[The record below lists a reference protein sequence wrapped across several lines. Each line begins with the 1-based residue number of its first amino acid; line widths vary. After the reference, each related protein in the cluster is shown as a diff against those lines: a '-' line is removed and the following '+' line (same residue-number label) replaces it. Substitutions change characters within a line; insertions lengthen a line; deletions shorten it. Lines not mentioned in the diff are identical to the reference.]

1 MVFTPVS
8 LPIFWT
14 NSFALAQHLIDSYL
28 SNLCPCKIDR
38 YPLFSDHMHLKFQL
52 LLTYHKKFSSAK
64 YLISI
69 LEPFASWFL
78 VYLYSS
84 HLFPSKS
91 FNCGQESWEVL
102 IDEVYRKS
110 EHHLLFSFHLFSSIT
125 RFDHCDTHLID
136 RIYHHHH
143 HLQQKNVI
151 FIDHYDTH
159 PWTVDQ
165 NLLNTQA
172 FGKIEGEIPQRA
184 QHVHHL
190 PSTLPQPLRPNILAI
205 F

>member
-28 SNLCPCKIDR
+28 SNLCPCKVDDR

-52 LLTYHKKFSSAK
+52 LLTYHKKSSSSM

-78 VYLYSS
+78 VYLYIS

-91 FNCGQESWEVL
+91 FNCGRESSGVL

-136 RIYHHHH
+136 RTHHHHHH
-143 HLQQKNVI
+143 HLQHEIFPIISLTTMIHNV
-151 FIDHYDTH
+151 HYTSLMS
-159 PWTVDQ
+159 Q
-165 NLLNTQA
+165 AKLLL
-172 FGKIEGEIPQRA
+172 KLLVR
-184 QHVHHL
+184 
-190 PSTLPQPLRPNILAI
+190 
-205 F
+205 

>member
-1 MVFTPVS
+1 MVFTPLS
-8 LPIFWT
+8 LPTHLLWLNIF
-14 NSFALAQHLIDSYL
+14 IGSYL
-28 SNLCPCKIDR
+28 SNLYPCKIDR

-52 LLTYHKKFSSAK
+52 LLTYHKESSSSM

-78 VYLYSS
+78 VYLYIS

-91 FNCGQESWEVL
+91 FNCGRESSGGL

-143 HLQQKNVI
+143 HLQQKKRH
-151 FIDHYDTH
+151 FH
-159 PWTVDQ
+159 W
-165 NLLNTQA
+165 
-172 FGKIEGEIPQRA
+172 
-184 QHVHHL
+184 
-190 PSTLPQPLRPNILAI
+190 PLRYTSMNSRSKLLR
-205 F
+205 

>member
-91 FNCGQESWEVL
+91 FNCGQEKFWLTRSTGSLSTIYSFLSTCFLQSRGL
-102 IDEVYRKS
+102 ITVIPIWLIGLTIIIITFNTKS
-110 EHHLLFSFHLFSSIT
+110 SYHFHWQLRYTSMISQSKLLE
-125 RFDHCDTHLID
+125 
-136 RIYHHHH
+136 
-143 HLQQKNVI
+143 KK
-151 FIDHYDTH
+151 
-159 PWTVDQ
+159 
-165 NLLNTQA
+165 LL
-172 FGKIEGEIPQRA
+172 KLLER
-184 QHVHHL
+184 
-190 PSTLPQPLRPNILAI
+190 
-205 F
+205 

>member
-1 MVFTPVS
+1 MVFTPLF

-14 NSFALAQHLIDSYL
+14 NSFALAQHLIGSYL
-28 SNLCPCKIDR
+28 PNLCPCKIDR
-38 YPLFSDHMHLKFQL
+38 YPLFSEHMHLKFQL
-52 LLTYHKKFSSAK
+52 LLTYHKESSSSM

-78 VYLYSS
+78 VYLYIS

-91 FNCGQESWEVL
+91 FNCGRESSGVL

-136 RIYHHHH
+136 RTHHHHHH
-143 HLQQKNVI
+143 HLQHEIFPIISLTTMIHNV
-151 FIDHYDTH
+151 HYTSLMS
-159 PWTVDQ
+159 Q
-165 NLLNTQA
+165 AKLLL
-172 FGKIEGEIPQRA
+172 KLLVR
-184 QHVHHL
+184 
-190 PSTLPQPLRPNILAI
+190 
-205 F
+205 